1 MSKSKRAAAAPRA
14 KKARAA
20 TAVAEHEIEVAPSA
34 ESEEP
39 ARYSWK
45 QLAKKIQPASKQELE
60 QFAINVPVA
69 SLVELGATVRSERIL
84 TDGLRWL
91 GQIVAFWTKLDKE
104 GREAFVGFSDQRLRV
119 LSSMLLALKSA
130 VERNSAAPNL
140 ELDHAAA
147 VSRAD
152 AAYKRGQ
159 RLRALT
165 VRALEQAASSEAS
178 LAPQIVEANTS
189 AQSPVELIKTLRSLA
204 TLVKKSLANES
215 LRAQLEADGVHSGLV
230 KRLTDIAAE
239 LKNGVDSNGAHGSK
253 PVPQSEIDQLDGE
266 CLLTMKLVRAVFA
279 EAKLSDPRVPTLTP
293 LSTRSALG
301 LRTDSTPSADEKQPP
316 TP

>member
-1 MSKSKRAAAAPRA
+1 MTSSKRGTAAPRV
-14 KKARAA
+14 KKASAA
-20 TAVAEHEIEVAPSA
+20 AVAAPEIEVARGA
-34 ESEEP
+34 ESDEP
-39 ARYSWK
+39 ARYSWT

-60 QFAINVPVA
+60 QFAIKVPVA

-91 GQIVAFWTKLDKE
+91 GQIVLFWTKLDNE

-119 LSSMLLALKSA
+119 LYSRLLALKSA
-130 VERNSAAPNL
+130 VERNSAAPDL
-140 ELDHAAA
+140 EVDHVAA

-159 RLRALT
+159 RLRAIT

-189 AQSPVELIKTLRSLA
+189 AQTPVELIKTLRSLA

-215 LRAQLEADGVHSGLV
+215 IRAQLEADGVHSGLV
-230 KRLTDIAAE
+230 KRLSDIAAE
-239 LKNGVDSNGAHGSK
+239 IERGADSKGAHGSK
-253 PVPQSEIDQLDGE
+253 PVPQSEIDRLDGE
-266 CLLTMKLVRAVFA
+266 CLLTMKHVRAVFA

-301 LRTDSTPSADEKQPP
+301 LRADSAAGADEKQPP